1 MSGPAPLILY
11 LAPGSSSMAV
21 HIALHEIGVPF
32 EAKPMSFHRKDM
44 KSPEYLALN
53 PEGAV
58 PMMQIDGRPLT
69 QVAACLFYLAKR
81 YPEAKL
87 LSAGD
92 VETEAQAISWM
103 SFIASGIHP
112 VARLGGE
119 HVANAWAIAERKFG
133 DGEWALGRYSIVD
146 IHLFR
151 LYWRMKH
158 RPNPAS
164 GFPRLD
170 GLYAR
175 MMARPAVKKTIEA
188 ETAIGYEL
196 PP

>member
-1 MSGPAPLILY
+1 MLTLY
-11 LAPGSSSMAV
+11 MAPGSSSMAV
-21 HIALHEIGVPF
+21 HIALQEIGVPF
-32 EAKPMSFHRKDM
+32 EKKLMSFHKKDM
-44 KSPEYLALN
+44 KSPAYLALN

-87 LSAGD
+87 LPEGD
-92 VETEAQAISWM
+92 LEAEAQAVSWM

-119 HVANAWAIAERKFG
+119 HVANAWAIAERKFANDARDG
-133 DGEWALGRYSIVD
+133 DWALGRYSIVD

-151 LYWRMKH
+151 LYWRMVN

-170 GLYAR
+170 GLLAR
-175 MMARPAVKKTIEA
+175 MMARPAVQRTIEA
-188 ETAIGYEL
+188 EKAIGYEL
-196 PP
+196 PR

>member
-1 MSGPAPLILY
+1 
-11 LAPGSSSMAV
+11 MAV
-21 HIALHEIGVPF
+21 HIALNEIGVPF
-32 EAKPMSFHRKDM
+32 EKKLMSFHKKDM
-44 KSPEYLALN
+44 KSAAYLALN

-81 YPEAKL
+81 YPEAQL
-87 LSAGD
+87 LPAND
-92 VETEAQAISWM
+92 PETEAQAISWM

-119 HVANAWAIAERKFG
+119 YVANAWAIAEKKFG
-133 DGEWALGRYSIVD
+133 DGEWALGQYSIVD

-151 LYWRMKH
+151 LYWRMLN
-158 RPNPAS
+158 RPNPAG

-170 GLYAR
+170 KLHAR
-175 MMARPAVKKTIEA
+175 MMARPAVQRTLDVEKS
-188 ETAIGYEL
+188 IGYEL
-196 PP
+196 PA

>member
-1 MSGPAPLILY
+1 MLTLHM
-11 LAPGSSSMAV
+11 APGSSSMAV
-21 HIALHEIGVPF
+21 HIALHEIDVPF
-32 EAKPMSFHRKDM
+32 ELKRMSFHRKDM

-81 YPEAKL
+81 HPEAKL
-87 LSAGD
+87 LPAND
-92 VETEAQAISWM
+92 PETEAQAISWM

-119 HVANAWAIAERKFG
+119 YVKNAWTIAEAKFG
-133 DGEWALGRYSIVD
+133 DRDWALGRYSIAD

-151 LYWRMKH
+151 LYWRMKN

-170 GLYAR
+170 AMHAR
-175 MMARPAVKKTIEA
+175 MMARPSVQKTIEA
-188 ETAIGYEL
+188 EAAIGYEL
-196 PP
+196 PA

>member
-1 MSGPAPLILY
+1 MLTLY
-11 LAPGSSSMAV
+11 FAPGSSSMAV
-21 HIALHEIGVPF
+21 HIALQEIGVPF
-32 EAKPMSFHRKDM
+32 ETKLMSFHNKDM
-44 KSPEYLALN
+44 KRPAYLALN

-58 PMMQIDGRPLT
+58 PLMLIDGRPLS

-87 LSAGD
+87 LPEGD
-92 VETEAQAISWM
+92 IEAEAQAVSWM

-119 HVANAWAIAERKFG
+119 YVANAWAIAERKFG
-133 DGEWALGRYSIVD
+133 DGDWTLGRYSIVD

-151 LYWRMKH
+151 LYWRMLN
-158 RPNPAS
+158 RPNPAT

-170 GLYAR
+170 GLFAR
-175 MMARPAVKKTIEA
+175 MMARPAVQRTIEA
-188 ETAIGYEL
+188 EKAIGYEL
-196 PP
+196 PR